1 MDAYI
6 QGRSV
11 EIGKIKAKWRID
23 DVLLTICMCKM
34 MKEMRKGEENKGSKR
49 RKSEKRNE
57 GSDPSNL
64 TREAG
69 PPSTTMMCA
78 SKSLVTTGTENT

>member
-1 MDAYI
+1 
-6 QGRSV
+6 
-11 EIGKIKAKWRID
+11 
-23 DVLLTICMCKM
+23 